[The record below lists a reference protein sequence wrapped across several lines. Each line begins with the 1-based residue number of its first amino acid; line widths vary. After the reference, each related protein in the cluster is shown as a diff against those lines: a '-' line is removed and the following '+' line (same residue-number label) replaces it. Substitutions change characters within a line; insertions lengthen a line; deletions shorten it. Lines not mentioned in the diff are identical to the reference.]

1 VRSYGG
7 GGDAC
12 GLPGDFSRAVA
23 LADGGRGEE
32 GHDKN
37 RRDGKEQDTGTQA
50 AVGIAGAEP
59 RCGQSRHAR

>member
-1 VRSYGG
+1 MHWRGFGAEGNGG

-37 RRDGKEQDTGTQA
+37 RRDGKEQDTGA
-50 AVGIAGAEP
+50 
-59 RCGQSRHAR
+59 